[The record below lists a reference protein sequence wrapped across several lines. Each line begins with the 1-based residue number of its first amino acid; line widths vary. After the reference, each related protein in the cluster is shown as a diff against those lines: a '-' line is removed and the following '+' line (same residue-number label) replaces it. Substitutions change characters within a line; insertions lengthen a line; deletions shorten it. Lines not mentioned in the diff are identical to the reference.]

1 MNCEVFH
8 YCQENQKHS
17 WVCPEGF
24 VFHQVHLICMPPSGD
39 NICQQSSKYHIVND
53 FLYKAINVEEHETKP
68 NVSLKYSERYYP
80 EDIYHDE
87 RQEQEEDEYPIRN
100 DYRRQPV
107 GSYHCTPS
115 HSFFSKS
122 TNSFCCFAQ
131 IQVGLR
137 KSIQQTTPSYRPAQQ
152 TPQVNVYR
160 SSDDIN
166 IPLQQRRPQI
176 VLNPTTTR
184 YQDEEYNYEK

>member
-1 MNCEVFH
+1 
-8 YCQENQKHS
+8 
-17 WVCPEGF
+17 
-24 VFHQVHLICMPPSGD
+24 MPPSGD

-53 FLYKAINVEEHETKP
+53 FLYKAINIEEHETKP
-68 NVSLKYSERYYP
+68 NVTLKYSERYYP

-87 RQEQEEDEYPIRN
+87 RQEQDEDDYPARN

-107 GSYHCTPS
+107 GSVIAIETGNDPNLLTRMLSLCPL
-115 HSFFSKS
+115 
-122 TNSFCCFAQ
+122 Q

-137 KSIQQTTPSYRPAQQ
+137 KSIQQTTPSYRPAPQ

>member
-1 MNCEVFH
+1 MKVARGEFEFSSCNRLHSTNLSSPPISYYADESVNCEVFH

-39 NICQQSSKYHIVND
+39 NICSQSSKYHIVND
-53 FLYKAINVEEHETKP
+53 FLYKAINIEEHETKP

-87 RQEQEEDEYPIRN
+87 RQEQDEEEYPIRN

-107 GSYHCTPS
+107 GSY
-115 HSFFSKS
+115 
-122 TNSFCCFAQ
+122 
-131 IQVGLR
+131 
-137 KSIQQTTPSYRPAQQ
+137 Q
-152 TPQVNVYR
+152 TPPRTPPISIEN
-160 SSDDIN
+160 
-166 IPLQQRRPQI
+166 
-176 VLNPTTTR
+176 
-184 YQDEEYNYEK
+184 